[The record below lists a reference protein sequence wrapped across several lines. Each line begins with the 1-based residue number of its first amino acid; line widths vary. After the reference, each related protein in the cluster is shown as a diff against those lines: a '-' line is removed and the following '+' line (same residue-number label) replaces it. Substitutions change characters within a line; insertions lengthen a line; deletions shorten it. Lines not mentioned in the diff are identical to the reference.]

1 MVNRSLLGALL
12 GGLALLVGLF
22 GPFEALSPEAQRA
35 LGLALF
41 ALIFWTTEPVS
52 IELSSLVVLLLLPTL
67 GLLPFE
73 ESFAPFAGKTVW
85 LIFAGMVL
93 SLGIAET
100 GLGDR
105 LATRFLRH
113 LGRTPFPLLLHL
125 HLIGLAT
132 AFLIPSGVVRVLL
145 LVPIG
150 LALVEHL
157 DPERQELLAPAVLLS
172 LVCSTYYG
180 GCGILTGSVPN
191 LVVIGQLERV
201 RGEVVYWST
210 WFQWMFPVLGLART
224 GLSLGV
230 VWFLFGRRLTLP
242 LRPSSTVSSPD
253 LVPSQ
258 RRLIFILLL
267 GVALWATDTF
277 HQIPPVYVALF
288 LVLLYLIPGWGPL
301 PSSALR
307 KVNFP
312 FLFYIAALF
321 SLGSA
326 LEVSGF
332 NNRFIAVIAQF
343 VDLAS
348 YDWLGRHLAVTLIGV
363 PFDFLMDIAAV
374 AGVITPPLLE
384 LGSAHGMADLPVAL
398 SVGMATT
405 LAFLPY
411 QAAPFMVAY
420 SFRRFTLGQLV
431 LCMLLISSLS
441 LFLLCPLN
449 IAYWRWLGL
458 I

>member
-1 MVNRSLLGALL
+1 VVNRSIIGTVL
-12 GGLALLVGLF
+12 GGLALIVGTI
-22 GPFEALSPEAQRA
+22 GPFEALSSEAQRA

-67 GLLPFE
+67 GLLSFE

-93 SLGIAET
+93 SLGITET
-100 GLGDR
+100 GLGER
-105 LATRFLRH
+105 LANRFIRH
-113 LGRTPFPLLLHL
+113 LGRTPFMLLLHL

-150 LALVEHL
+150 LALAEHL
-157 DPERQELLAPAVLLS
+157 GSKRQELLAPAVLLS

-191 LVVIGQLERV
+191 LVVVGQLERV
-201 RGEVVYWST
+201 RGEIVFWST

-230 VWFLFGRRLTLP
+230 VWFLFGRRLVLHPLP
-242 LRPSSTVSSPD
+242 PITISSAG
-253 LVPSQ
+253 LLPSQ
-258 RRLIFILLL
+258 RRIIFILLL
-267 GVALWATDTF
+267 GVTLWATDTF
-277 HQIPPVYVALF
+277 HQIPPAFVALF

-301 PSSALR
+301 PSAALR

-332 NNRFIAVIAQF
+332 NDRFIAAIAQW

-348 YDWLGRHLAVTLIGV
+348 LGWLGRHLAMTLIGV

-374 AGVITPPLLE
+374 AGGITPTLLE
-384 LGSAHGMADLPVAL
+384 LGATHGMADLPIAM

-420 SFRRFTLGQLV
+420 SFRRFSLSQLV
-431 LCMLLISSLS
+431 LCMLLISFLS
-441 LFLLCPLN
+441 LLLLCPLN